1 MLTTVGKEEPAL
13 NKELLLKNLHMKWA
27 QCRHCPELKSH
38 IQFPITCHG
47 NVSSGM
53 MLVSEGAYI
62 KSIQEGRYF
71 TRGFLRDAL
80 PNLED
85 YCYLTD
91 VIKCDSCGIKSK
103 KLADRCYDHL
113 VTEIDVLHPRV
124 ILAVGSLPFLYLTG
138 EKGFFIQRHGTRKQY
153 YHRGIETI
161 PIIHPSRANV
171 YYPGNDPVND
181 YKLSLRRLMTE
192 LADELN

>member
-1 MLTTVGKEEPAL
+1 
-13 NKELLLKNLHMKWA
+13 
-27 QCRHCPELKSH
+27 
-38 IQFPITCHG
+38 
-47 NVSSGM
+47 

-91 VIKCDSCGIKSK
+91 VIKCDSCGKKSTL
-103 KLADRCYDHL
+103 LADRCFSHL
-113 VTEIDVLHPRV
+113 IAEIELLKPKV
-124 ILAVGSLPFLYLTG
+124 ILAVGSLPFTYLTG
-138 EKGFFIQRHGTRKQY
+138 EKGAFIPRHGHRKRY
-153 YHRGIETI
+153 YYRGIETI

-171 YYPGNDPVND
+171 YYPGNNPVND
-181 YKLSLRRLMTE
+181 YKQSLRRLMIE
-192 LADELN
+192 LSNELR

>member
-1 MLTTVGKEEPAL
+1 MSKEM
-13 NKELLLKNLHMKWA
+13 LLKDLHMKWS
-27 QCRHCPELKSH
+27 QCRNCPELKNH
-38 IQFPITCHG
+38 IQFPIHCHG
-47 NVSSGM
+47 NVSSGI

-91 VIKCDSCGIKSK
+91 VIKCDSCGMKSK
-103 KLADRCYDHL
+103 TLAAHCFDHL
-113 VTEIDVLHPRV
+113 VTEIEVLQPKA
-124 ILAVGSLPFLYLTG
+124 ILAVGSLPFEFLTG
-138 EKGFFIQRHGTRKQY
+138 EKGAFIQRHGMRKRY
-153 YHRGIETI
+153 YYQGIETI

-171 YYPGNDPVND
+171 YYPGRNPVND
-181 YKLSLRRLMTE
+181 YKQSLRRLMTE
-192 LADELN
+192 LANELK